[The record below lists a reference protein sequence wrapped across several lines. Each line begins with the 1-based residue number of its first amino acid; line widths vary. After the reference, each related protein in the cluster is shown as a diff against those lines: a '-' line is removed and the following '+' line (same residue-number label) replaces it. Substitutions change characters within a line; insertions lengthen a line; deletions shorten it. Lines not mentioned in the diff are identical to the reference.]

1 LREKHSHNVQKN
13 GPPDWGEPA
22 KLAESHCHALEY
34 ELPLEVTRTPM
45 AYVFGS
51 REPMKDH
58 ARRIGFIAK
67 SGLPLL
73 IEGECGSGKEA
84 LAEMVHELSAA
95 GGEFGRILC
104 RQMGPVVNL
113 AAGNGNGAVDLGQ
126 TYASARGTIFLK
138 NVHVLSGAMQEQLL
152 SALEQAAEPRNGTPA
167 ARLISS
173 ATEPLE
179 GLVSRREFNAALY
192 YRLSVYRI
200 GLPPLRERLE
210 DIPELFSE
218 MLRRAANGSGATPA
232 ISSRMLEALMVYDW
246 PGNLRELQNIARTFV
261 VTGDA
266 EEIIAEL
273 DGRLRMRP
281 AVLAPRHASL
291 SLKEQVKGASQKLES
306 EIILR
311 TLERHRWNRRRAAQS
326 LKISYRSL
334 LYKMKNCNLRVEAQA
349 TPEGE

>member
-1 LREKHSHNVQKN
+1 
-13 GPPDWGEPA
+13 
-22 KLAESHCHALEY
+22 
-34 ELPLEVTRTPM
+34 M

-51 REPMKDH
+51 HDPMKDH
-58 ARRIGFIAK
+58 ERRIGFIAR

-73 IEGECGSGKEA
+73 IEGECGTGKEA
-84 LAEMVHELSAA
+84 LAELVHELNGAS
-95 GGEFGRILC
+95 GEFGRILC
-104 RQMGPVVNL
+104 RQTGPVVNL
-113 AAGNGNGAVDLGQ
+113 AAGNGNGAVDLSQ

-138 NVHVLSGAMQEQLL
+138 NVHVMSGAMQEQFLT
-152 SALEQAAEPRNGTPA
+152 ALEQAAEPKNGPPA

-173 ATEPLE
+173 ATQALE
-179 GLVSRREFNAALY
+179 SLVSRKDFNAALY

-200 GLPPLRERLE
+200 ALPPLRERLE
-210 DIPELFSE
+210 DIPELFDE
-218 MLRRAANGSGATPA
+218 MLRRAVNGSGSTPS
-232 ISSRMLEALMVYDW
+232 IPSRLLEALMVYDW
-246 PGNLRELQNIARTFV
+246 PGNLRELQNIARNFAV
-261 VTGDA
+261 MGDA

-273 DGRLRMRP
+273 DSRLRMRP
-281 AVLAPRHASL
+281 AVLPSRQPNL

>member
-1 LREKHSHNVQKN
+1 MVHSGAARRPNWLN
-13 GPPDWGEPA
+13 RIPD
-22 KLAESHCHALEY
+22 ALEY
-34 ELPLEVTRTPM
+34 GLPLKVTRTLM
-45 AYVFGS
+45 AYIFGS
-51 REPMKDH
+51 HDPMKDH
-58 ARRIGFIAK
+58 ERRIGFIAR

-73 IEGECGSGKEA
+73 IEGECGTGKEA
-84 LAEMVHELSAA
+84 LAELVHELSVG

-104 RQMGPVVNL
+104 RQTGPVVNL
-113 AAGNGNGAVDLGQ
+113 AAGNGNGAVDLSE

-138 NVHVLSGAMQEQLL
+138 NIHVLSAAMQEQFLA
-152 SALEQAAEPRNGTPA
+152 ALEQTTQPRNGTRTT
-167 ARLISS
+167 RLISS

-218 MLRRAANGSGATPA
+218 MLRRAANGSGAPPSIPA
-232 ISSRMLEALMVYDW
+232 RMLDAMLVYDW

-261 VTGDA
+261 VMGDA

-273 DGRLRMRP
+273 DSRLRMRP
-281 AVLAPRHASL
+281 AVLPARQASL

-334 LYKMKNCNLRVEAQA
+334 LYKMKSCNLRVEAQA
-349 TPEGE
+349 APEGE

>member
-1 LREKHSHNVQKN
+1 
-13 GPPDWGEPA
+13 
-22 KLAESHCHALEY
+22 
-34 ELPLEVTRTPM
+34 
-45 AYVFGS
+45 
-51 REPMKDH
+51 MKDH
-58 ARRIGFIAK
+58 ERRIGFIAK

-73 IEGECGSGKEA
+73 IEGECGTGKEA

-113 AAGNGNGAVDLGQ
+113 APGNGNGAVDLGQ

-138 NVHVLSGAMQEQLL
+138 NVHVLSGAMQEQFLA
-152 SALEQAAEPRNGTPA
+152 ALEQAAEPRNGTPA

-261 VTGDA
+261 VMGNA

-281 AVLAPRHASL
+281 AVLAPRQASL

>member
-1 LREKHSHNVQKN
+1 
-13 GPPDWGEPA
+13 
-22 KLAESHCHALEY
+22 
-34 ELPLEVTRTPM
+34 
-45 AYVFGS
+45 
-51 REPMKDH
+51 MKDH
-58 ARRIGFIAK
+58 ERRIGFIAK

-73 IEGECGSGKEA
+73 IEGECGTGKEA
-84 LAEMVHELSAA
+84 LAELVHELSATS
-95 GGEFGRILC
+95 GEFGRVLC
-104 RQMGPVVNL
+104 RQTGPVVNL
-113 AAGNGNGAVDLGQ
+113 AAGNGNGAVDLSQ
-126 TYASARGTIFLK
+126 TYAAAHGTIFLK
-138 NVHVLSGAMQEQLL
+138 NVHSLSGAMQEQFLTV
-152 SALEQAAEPRNGTPA
+152 LEQAAEPRTDTPA

-173 ATEPLE
+173 ATQPLE
-179 GLVSRREFNAALY
+179 SLVSRKEFNAALY

-200 GLPPLRERLE
+200 ALPPLRERLE

-218 MLRRAANGSGATPA
+218 MLRRAVNGTGAKPS
-232 ISSRMLEALMVYDW
+232 IPSRMLEALMVYDW
-246 PGNLRELQNIARTFV
+246 PGNLRELQNIARNFAV
-261 VTGDA
+261 MGDA

-273 DGRLRMRP
+273 DSRLRMRP
-281 AVLAPRHASL
+281 AVLPPRQPSL

>member
-1 LREKHSHNVQKN
+1 
-13 GPPDWGEPA
+13 
-22 KLAESHCHALEY
+22 
-34 ELPLEVTRTPM
+34 M

-51 REPMKDH
+51 HDPMKDH
-58 ARRIGFIAK
+58 ERRIGFIAK

-73 IEGECGSGKEA
+73 IEGECGTGKEA
-84 LAEMVHELSAA
+84 LAELVHELSAA

-104 RQMGPVVNL
+104 RQTGPVVNL
-113 AAGNGNGAVDLGQ
+113 AAGNGNGAVDLSQ

-138 NVHVLSGAMQEQLL
+138 NVHVLSGAMQEQFLA
-152 SALEQAAEPRNGTPA
+152 ALEQAAEPRNGTPA

-173 ATEPLE
+173 ATQALE

-200 GLPPLRERLE
+200 GLPPLRERLG

-218 MLRRAANGSGATPA
+218 MLRRAANGSGAIPS
-232 ISSRMLEALMVYDW
+232 ISSRMLEALMLYDW

-261 VTGDA
+261 VMGDA

-281 AVLAPRHASL
+281 AVLPPRQASL

-349 TPEGE
+349 APEGE

>member
-1 LREKHSHNVQKN
+1 MCKKVVRSAVARRPNWLNHTC
-13 GPPDWGEPA
+13 D
-22 KLAESHCHALEY
+22 ALEY
-34 ELPLEVTRTPM
+34 GLPLKVSRTLM

-51 REPMKDH
+51 RDPMKDH
-58 ARRIGFIAK
+58 ERRIGFIAR

-73 IEGECGSGKEA
+73 IEGECGTGKEA
-84 LAEMVHELSAA
+84 LAELVHELNA
-95 GGEFGRILC
+95 GEGEFVRILC
-104 RQMGPVVNL
+104 RQTGPVVNL
-113 AAGNGNGAVDLGQ
+113 VAGKGNGAVDLSE

-138 NVHVLSGAMQEQLL
+138 NIHVLSVAMQEQFLT
-152 SALEQAAEPRNGTPA
+152 ALEQAAEPRNGAPA

-173 ATEPLE
+173 ATESLE
-179 GLVSRREFNAALY
+179 GLVSRKEFNAALY

-218 MLRRAANGSGATPA
+218 MLRRAANGADSPPPIPA
-232 ISSRMLEALMVYDW
+232 RMLDALRVYDW

-261 VTGDA
+261 VMGDA

-273 DGRLRMRP
+273 DSRLRMRP
-281 AVLAPRHASL
+281 AVLPPRQASL

-334 LYKMKNCNLRVEAQA
+334 LYKMKSCNLRVEAQA